1 MSSAGFTGIVS
12 ARYFSSSLFPLP
24 SLNDP
29 TNTGLDI
36 INKYT
41 VSEGGGSTTSTFFAP
56 YALNNLST
64 TLLTYDL
71 CSGFQNLGLIMG
83 LLNTQLDIDVVS
95 ERGLQTPEVVIKF
108 KYTYNTN
115 PYVVVA
121 TVSNKGTVSTA
132 ALLPIPV
139 VINDVSGSV
148 YNHCSD
154 VLGIGVQYL
163 PIYVLLNKTPS
174 ALYSEINNSSS
185 TGTVCLSAYLIADR
199 SKISPNVDLTQYT
212 PVLSDV
218 DSTLQVPF
226 TFNRSI
232 LSNLPDGPGTSDVV
246 ILGGFSAKLQY
257 QQFAIP
263 SGTTTV
269 ASSVNNTLGSTIL
282 RNA

>member
-1 MSSAGFTGIVS
+1 MASTGFAGIVS

-24 SLNDP
+24 SLTDP
-29 TNTGLDI
+29 TNSGLDV
-36 INKYT
+36 INQYT
-41 VSEGGGSTTSTFFAP
+41 VTEGAGSTTSTFFAP
-56 YALNNLST
+56 YATSNLST
-64 TLLTYDL
+64 TTLTYDL
-71 CSGFQNLGLIMG
+71 CGGYQNLGLIMG

-95 ERGLQTPEVVIKF
+95 DRALQTPEVVIKF
-108 KYTYNTN
+108 KYTYNLN

-121 TVSNKGTVSTA
+121 TVSNKSTLSTA
-132 ALLPIPV
+132 ALLPLPV
-139 VINDVSGSV
+139 IISDVSGSL
-148 YNHCSD
+148 YHHCSD

-163 PIYVLLNKTPS
+163 PVYVLLNKTPS
-174 ALYSEINNSSS
+174 ALYAEINNSNT
-185 TGTVCLSAYLIADR
+185 TGTVCVSAYLVADR
-199 SKISPNVDLTQYT
+199 SKITPNVNLAQYT

-218 DSTLQVPF
+218 NSTLQVPF
-226 TFNRSI
+226 TFNRAI

-257 QQFAIP
+257 QRFAIP